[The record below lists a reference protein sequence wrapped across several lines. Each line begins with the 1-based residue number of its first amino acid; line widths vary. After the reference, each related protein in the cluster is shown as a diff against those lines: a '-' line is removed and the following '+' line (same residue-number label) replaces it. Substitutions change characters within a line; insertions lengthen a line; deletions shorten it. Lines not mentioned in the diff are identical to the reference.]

1 MFVLACR
8 ETGLDCD
15 FVVRGNTR
23 KEFLK
28 NGADHFINQ
37 HGMDAKEIYWDEI
50 PVNFLCQ
57 SFSKVNVGRA
67 PMYLQYVNE
76 VQEGK
81 VVKPYST
88 THISSIC

>member
-23 KEFLK
+23 KELLK

-37 HGMDAKEIYWDEI
+37 HGMDAKEINWDEI
-50 PVNFLCQ
+50 PLNFLCQ
-57 SFSKVNVGRA
+57 SFSKLNVD
-67 PMYLQYVNE
+67 
-76 VQEGK
+76 
-81 VVKPYST
+81 
-88 THISSIC
+88 

>member
-1 MFVLACR
+1 MTYKLKNTKDLRNASTKTIWWNQMFVLACR
-8 ETGLDCD
+8 ETGLNCD

-57 SFSKVNVGRA
+57 SFSKVNV
-67 PMYLQYVNE
+67 N
-76 VQEGK
+76 
-81 VVKPYST
+81 
-88 THISSIC
+88 

>member
-23 KEFLK
+23 EELLK

-37 HGMDAKEIYWDEI
+37 HGMDAKGIYWDEI
-50 PVNFLCQ
+50 PLNFLCQ
-57 SFSKVNVGRA
+57 SFSKLNVD
-67 PMYLQYVNE
+67 
-76 VQEGK
+76 
-81 VVKPYST
+81 
-88 THISSIC
+88 

>member
-23 KEFLK
+23 KELLK
-28 NGADHFINQ
+28 NGADHFINK

-50 PVNFLCQ
+50 PLNFLCQ
-57 SFSKVNVGRA
+57 SFSKLNVD
-67 PMYLQYVNE
+67 
-76 VQEGK
+76 
-81 VVKPYST
+81 
-88 THISSIC
+88 

>member
-1 MFVLACR
+1 MAYIMKNTKRFKKYIDKDDVV

-15 FVVRGNTR
+15 FVVRGSNR

-57 SFSKVNVGRA
+57 SFSKLNVD
-67 PMYLQYVNE
+67 
-76 VQEGK
+76 
-81 VVKPYST
+81 
-88 THISSIC
+88 

>member
-1 MFVLACR
+1 MAYKLKNTKDLRNTSTKTMWSNQMFVLACR

-57 SFSKVNVGRA
+57 SFSKVN
-67 PMYLQYVNE
+67 
-76 VQEGK
+76 
-81 VVKPYST
+81 
-88 THISSIC
+88 ID

>member
-1 MFVLACR
+1 LILLLAYKLKSTKDLRNTLTKTMWWNQMFVLACR

-15 FVVRGNTR
+15 FVVRGNTK

-28 NGADHFINQ
+28 NGADHIINQ

-57 SFSKVNVGRA
+57 SFSKVNVD
-67 PMYLQYVNE
+67 
-76 VQEGK
+76 
-81 VVKPYST
+81 
-88 THISSIC
+88 

>member
-23 KEFLK
+23 KELLK

-37 HGMDAKEIYWDEI
+37 HGIDAKDI
-50 PVNFLCQ
+50 L
-57 SFSKVNVGRA
+57 G
-67 PMYLQYVNE
+67 
-76 VQEGK
+76 
-81 VVKPYST
+81 
-88 THISSIC
+88 

>member
-1 MFVLACR
+1 MWSNQMFVLACR

-37 HGMDAKEIYWDEI
+37 HGMD
-50 PVNFLCQ
+50 
-57 SFSKVNVGRA
+57 G
-67 PMYLQYVNE
+67 
-76 VQEGK
+76 
-81 VVKPYST
+81 
-88 THISSIC
+88 